1 MRSLKHRKGKERL
14 KQKELKEIS
23 ISKSL
28 EKYNNQVPPKG
39 ETLPPSQQVFCVRVM
54 QTFLRAGVPLNKIG
68 SFRNLL
74 EESGHRLC
82 DRRYMYDLV
91 PFIVNEEVS
100 RIKDEIQG
108 KSLGIIFDGT
118 THVCEAFA
126 IVVRFISDSRTIEQR
141 LVKIQL
147 LAKCLTGQEVA
158 RELIS
163 VLSTQF
169 GIGSNSITAVM
180 RDRASINNVA
190 LKTLKIVYP
199 ALLDVGC
206 MSHTLNLVGEH
217 FKLPNLLD
225 FLNSWLL
232 LFSHSTKTKFLW
244 RELTGK
250 SMATYSHTR
259 WWSKWEVMHQLL
271 QYFGDGKP
279 FLLQHSDIGTHTR
292 PKLLAYFEDSEKLKY
307 LKVELAAI
315 VDYGEPFVKATY
327 SLEGDGPLILS
338 CYELVQEVVAS
349 IKVENVPN
357 LQAVI
362 VQLSQ
367 HVAVQQQLKV
377 YAKQCIQPG
386 LDYFN
391 QQLQSSLKDSLT
403 AFKAARLCNPCKL
416 HQLNPDASSV
426 DQLGS
431 FPF

>member
-1 MRSLKHRKGKERL
+1 
-14 KQKELKEIS
+14 
-23 ISKSL
+23 
-28 EKYNNQVPPKG
+28 
-39 ETLPPSQQVFCVRVM
+39 
-54 QTFLRAGVPLNKIG
+54 
-68 SFRNLL
+68 
-74 EESGHRLC
+74 
-82 DRRYMYDLV
+82 MYDLV

-108 KSLGIIFDGT
+108 KSLCVIFDGT

-126 IVVRFISDSRTIEQR
+126 IVVWFISDLWSIEQR
-141 LVKIQL
+141 LAKIQL

-158 RELIS
+158 CKLIS

-169 GIGSNSITAVM
+169 SISSNSIVAVM

-190 LKTLKIVYP
+190 LRMLKIVYP
-199 ALLDVGC
+199 ALLEVGC

-217 FKLPNLLD
+217 FKLPNLFD

-244 RELTGK
+244 KELTGK

-271 QYFGDGKP
+271 QYFGDVKP

-292 PKLLAYFEDSEKLKY
+292 PKLLAYFEDPEKLKY

-315 VDYGEPFVKATY
+315 VDYGEPFVNVTY
-327 SLEGDGPLILS
+327 NLEGDWPLALS

-362 VQLSQ
+362 VQTS
-367 HVAVQQQLKV
+367 HVAVQQQLKG
-377 YAKQCIQPG
+377 YAQQCIQPG

-391 QQLQSSLKDSLT
+391 QQLQSSLKDSLA
-403 AFKAARLCNPCKL
+403 AFKAAHLCNPYKL

-431 FPF
+431 FPFVTSKEISDLKEELPAYLAKCEDLHETCDKLQ